1 MLTAMK
7 DGDEQ
12 LNQRLAHTLKGL
24 AGTLGAPKLQQQCSD
39 LEAALRID
47 DKPKA
52 KEVLPT
58 VILTLQELMDGLN
71 SWISEQTIFITSSNT
86 PPDAEEIKDLAKKL
100 RQLLIEMDPEAAAQ
114 AQSLQRTMLTPSD
127 ALKVLVEQAEA
138 FNFDGAIRTLD
149 AIELHML

>member
-1 MLTAMK
+1 
-7 DGDEQ
+7 
-12 LNQRLAHTLKGL
+12 
-24 AGTLGAPKLQQQCSD
+24 
-39 LEAALRID
+39 
-47 DKPKA
+47 
-52 KEVLPT
+52 
-58 VILTLQELMDGLN
+58 MDGLN